1 MLKRVIGMLKRVIAL
16 LCIIVVICS
25 VSLVGYGE
33 SSDEYIITQ
42 TDVGGEFPKE
52 LTLLKGETV
61 QLHVANAGSDE
72 IPLEY
77 IGITVNREDSSEPGY
92 VKVYSQR
99 KTNGNTKSVYFY
111 VKGLN
116 PGKSTVTITYTTWVN
131 YADGASDTKS
141 YTCEVTVKD
150 LEPVQ
155 VMANVEDNTGY
166 PVSQI
171 DLTDG
176 NRADLRDG
184 LLWSLISVIE
194 IPFYNI
200 IKRTAYEIYDDGR
213 SGVPIWKPNPIRL
226 HVTLTNMNPVDIYDV
241 EVKVYSDK
249 FFFSLRDIAQVGQ
262 HTKTEVVPLIRADGT
277 VHLFFDVYPT
287 IVYKQDDI
295 EQMKYSDDIKVECA
309 YKHPEFGNSYCSSD
323 TTNDIH
329 VESNLRTPE
338 KYEDRAYDLD
348 FASIYDGE
356 NWVYSFFYNILH
368 GGSGTKLGVYC
379 PVNLLVYTS
388 DGTLLGV
395 IETDD
400 EEIIETDD
408 LYAYA
413 DGDSKHVYISDEALG
428 DYDIQIEAVED
439 GTMTVLSVD
448 NNDDGS
454 LAMSLYQDVPIAS
467 GDVFSME
474 AGEEETTRL
483 YRQSGGEE
491 IAADYVFN
499 RSEIAKILR
508 EAGIGDAYL
517 DAAVEA
523 VVRGI
528 VPGGIM
534 SDFQKPATH
543 NDVAEC
549 VLTFMECVQGLPIG
563 YYTDEYI
570 VRFAIE
576 DESAVTPKD
585 VVTWLGI
592 GAAYRYNGD
601 PDSELARLDAA
612 YMIYMMLG
620 VMEIPIDFEA
630 VEWSD
635 MKGIPD
641 DYAVCAD
648 LIGDAGA
655 FVFAEEGSFDPRE
668 PITREEVI
676 YAFYMIWE
684 YIY

>member
-1 MLKRVIGMLKRVIAL
+1 MLKRFIAL
-16 LCIIVVICS
+16 LCIIAVICS
-25 VSLVGYGE
+25 TGFIGYGE
-33 SSDEYIITQ
+33 SSDEYIIYE
-42 TDVGGEFPKE
+42 DMVEGEFPTE
-52 LTLLKGETV
+52 WTLMRGQTV
-61 QLHVANAGSDE
+61 QLHVASTTSDE
-72 IPLEY
+72 IPLEF
-77 IGITVNREDSSEPGY
+77 IGITVTQEDSSEPGIA
-92 VKVYSQR
+92 KVYSQG
-99 KTNGNTKSVYFY
+99 KTSGNTKSVYFY

-116 PGKSTVTITYTTWVN
+116 PGKSTVNITYTTWTN
-131 YADGASDTKS
+131 YADGYSDTKS
-141 YTCEVTVKD
+141 YTCEITVRE

-166 PVSQI
+166 AVSHI

-176 NRADLRDG
+176 SRDDLRDG
-184 LLWSLISVIE
+184 VLFHLIGKL
-194 IPFYNI
+194 IPEGYADV
-200 IKRTAYEIYDDGR
+200 RWLAHEVYDNGTG
-213 SGVPIWKPNPIRL
+213 SVPIWKPNPIRL

-241 EVKVYSDK
+241 EVKVSSDK

-262 HTKTEVVPLIRADGT
+262 HTKTDVVPLIRADGT

-287 IVYKQDDI
+287 IVYKQDDA
-295 EQMKYSDDIKVECA
+295 EQMKYADDIKVECA
-309 YKHPEFGNSYCSSD
+309 YKHPEFGNSYYSSD

-329 VESNLRTPE
+329 VESSLRTPE
-338 KYEDRAYDLD
+338 KYEDGTYDLD
-348 FASIYDGE
+348 LAGVYDGE
-356 NWVYSFFYNILH
+356 NWVYSFFYNIFH
-368 GGSGTKLGVYC
+368 GGSGTKWGVYC

-400 EEIIETDD
+400 EEIIETDG

-439 GTMTVLSVD
+439 GTMTVLSID

-467 GDVFSME
+467 GDVFGLE

-508 EAGIGDAYL
+508 EAGIGDDYL

-543 NDVAEC
+543 NDVAQC

-592 GAAYRYNGD
+592 EAAYRYNGD

-641 DYAVCAD
+641 DYAVCVD
-648 LIGDAGA
+648 LIADAGA
-655 FVFAEEGSFDPRE
+655 FIFAEEGAFDPRE

-684 YIY
+684 YIH